1 MAKYCLFIDES
12 GTPAPNYLP
21 QHPYTL
27 IGCAIDVD
35 KREALAHKADVLKKK
50 YWKKTDII
58 IHHKDLDKCKNDFSI
73 FAGKPDLKEEFK
85 KDLLHFLNTA
95 PVNVFVVSVDKRT
108 ITSTWKQETI
118 IRKTARAV
126 FFDYIAF
133 LYTRKSP
140 HGNIIIEAS
149 DSSKDKNYLDA
160 FTYFLS
166 PACPHLDE
174 DFSVRDIRNV
184 VTSVMFVT
192 KMNNDNETQ
201 LADILGY
208 AANCL
213 FNKKARSK
221 IYKSDSYESLL
232 IKALEAKMFKVQAN
246 LSPEKKK
253 FAKKI
258 KSHQIIR

>member
-1 MAKYCLFIDES
+1 MAKYCLSIDES
-12 GTPAPNYLP
+12 GTPSPTYLP
-21 QHPYTL
+21 EHPYTL
-27 IGCAIDVD
+27 VGCAIDEE
-35 KREALAHKADVLKKK
+35 KREALSLKADELKKK
-50 YWKKTDII
+50 YWKRTDVI
-58 IHHKDLDKCKNDFSI
+58 IHHKDLAKCKNEFSI
-73 FAGKPDLKEEFK
+73 FAGKPVLKEEFK

-95 PVNVFVVSVDKRT
+95 PVNVFVASVDKQQ
-108 ITSTWKQETI
+108 ISSTWKQGTV

-149 DSSKDKNYLDA
+149 DSTKDKNYLDA

-166 PACPHLDE
+166 PACPHLDI
-174 DFSVRDIRNV
+174 DFSVRDIKNV

-201 LADILGY
+201 IADILGY

-213 FNKKARSK
+213 FNKKARK
-221 IYKSDSYESLL
+221 KTYGKGSYELL
-232 IKALEAKMFKVQAN
+232 IIKALEAKMFKIQAN
-246 LSPEKKK
+246 LGMEKQK

-258 KSHQIIR
+258 KGHQIIV